1 MKNITPEKRAKL
13 VFFLAYTSAALAVL
27 SILAITGIEA
37 YVRWTLNKDFTF
49 LGGSSLSALVIS
61 AFVLMACM
69 VYAYRTGDR

>member
-69 VYAYRTGDR
+69 VYAYRPGDR